1 MNKKLFLVLILVV
14 ISSISVP
21 LFAGISIDLGISALG
36 SAYQPSTRPI
46 GAITSLGVT
55 LFDDKAI
62 VQVLGGFFSPPLG
75 DVDEYQDPAGILSTG
90 VLFSPMEYLYLGFR
104 TGMITPVDE
113 GENVANY
120 GSMVLRVQKP
130 GKGIHY
136 FAESEIS
143 LSGIFNR
150 FSMGI
155 NFTL

>member
-1 MNKKLFLVLILVV
+1 MNKKIFFVLILII
-14 ISSISVP
+14 ISLVSVP
-21 LFAGISIDLGISALG
+21 LFADISIDIGISALG
-36 SAYQPSTRPI
+36 SAVQPSTRPL
-46 GAITSLGVT
+46 GAIAGIGFT
-55 LFDDKAI
+55 LFENKAI

-75 DVDEYQDPAGILSTG
+75 DVPEYQDPAGILSAG

-104 TGMITPVDE
+104 TGMITPVDSWE
-113 GENVANY
+113 SVANY

-143 LSGIFNR
+143 LTGIFNR